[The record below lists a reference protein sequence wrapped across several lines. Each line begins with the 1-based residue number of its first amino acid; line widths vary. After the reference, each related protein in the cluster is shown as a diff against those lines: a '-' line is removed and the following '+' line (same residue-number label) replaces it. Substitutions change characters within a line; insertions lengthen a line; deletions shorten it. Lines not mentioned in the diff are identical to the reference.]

1 MVRGEGRGRKE
12 RWDRGID
19 VEVDIRVGNEV

>member
-1 MVRGEGRGRKE
+1 MVRGEGRGRRE